1 MAEGALELGFYIS
14 FSGIVT
20 FKERHALKEV
30 ARRVPLERL
39 LVETDSPYLAPCRIA
54 ARPTNRPM
62 CAMSPPMWPKLRGM
76 ALEDLAAASTDN
88 FLPCSPRRRVDIELT
103 ILGCGSS
110 SGTPAIGCDCPTCA
124 SPDPKTGAPAPALL
138 RANGVNF
145 LIDTGP
151 DLRQQTLRETC
162 VRWTPCSTPTRTPT
176 T

>member
-1 MAEGALELGFYIS
+1 M
-14 FSGIVT
+14 
-20 FKERHALKEV
+20 
-30 ARRVPLERL
+30 
-39 LVETDSPYLAPCRIA
+39 
-54 ARPTNRPM
+54 
-62 CAMSPPMWPKLRGM
+62 
-76 ALEDLAAASTDN
+76 
-88 FLPCSPRRRVDIELT
+88 DIELT

-124 SPDPKTGAPAPALL
+124 SPDPKTDAPAPALLL

-151 DLRQQTLRETC
+151 VCASKRCAKTC